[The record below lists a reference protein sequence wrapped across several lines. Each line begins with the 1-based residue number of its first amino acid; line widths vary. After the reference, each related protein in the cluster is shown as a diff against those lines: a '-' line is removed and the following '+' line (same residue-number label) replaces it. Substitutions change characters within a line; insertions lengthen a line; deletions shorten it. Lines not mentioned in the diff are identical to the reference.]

1 MNGNQLNALIER
13 LQVHDHPK
21 LLEYIMP
28 NKEQNMTTTGEK
40 QVQHHCNVLLRN
52 ILRMQGYNLSYV
64 HQVIE
69 NHQGHAQLVQYQ
81 ESTLRIHAPRS

>member
-28 NKEQNMTTTGEK
+28 NKEQNMTMTFYIMDYRL
-40 QVQHHCNVLLRN
+40 VIHIHHV
-52 ILRMQGYNLSYV
+52 IYNLDV
-64 HQVIE
+64 
-69 NHQGHAQLVQYQ
+69 
-81 ESTLRIHAPRS
+81 

>member
-28 NKEQNMTTTGEK
+28 NKEQNVTMTGEK
-40 QVQHHCNVLLRN
+40 QVQQRWK
-52 ILRMQGYNLSYV
+52 
-64 HQVIE
+64 
-69 NHQGHAQLVQYQ
+69 
-81 ESTLRIHAPRS
+81 